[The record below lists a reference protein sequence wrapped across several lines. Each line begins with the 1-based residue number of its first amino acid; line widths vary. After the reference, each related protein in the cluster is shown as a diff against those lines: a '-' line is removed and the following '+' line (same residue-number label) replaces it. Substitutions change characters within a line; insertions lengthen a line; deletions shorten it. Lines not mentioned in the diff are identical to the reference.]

1 VNLPEKIMAYERS
14 NGQDKVVVVLNLS
27 NQPQQ
32 AMIDGIDASAFEEV
46 FTKQKLTGIRSLQ
59 MPAWGYQVF
68 VKKSAVK

>member
-1 VNLPEKIMAYERS
+1 MAYERT

-32 AMIDGIDASAFEEV
+32 AIIDGIDPSSFEEV
-46 FTKQKLTGIRSLQ
+46 FTKQKVSSIRSLQ

-68 VKKSAVK
+68 VKKN

>member
-1 VNLPEKIMAYERS
+1 
-14 NGQDKVVVVLNLS
+14 VVLNLS